1 MEESILNGK
10 HLLAVDDESDV
21 LTVLEEEIMQSCPN
35 CTVDKSTDYAEAA
48 RLLTANTYDV
58 VILDIMGVRGFDLL
72 EIAVS
77 RNLKVVM
84 LTAHALSPEA
94 LRKSH
99 DMGARAYLPK
109 DKLGDIVPFLE
120 DVLRYEFLP
129 GWRYLM
135 DRLEDH
141 FNDHFESDW
150 KTTSGCVA
158 W

>member
-1 MEESILNGK
+1 MEESILDGK
-10 HLLAVDDESDV
+10 RVLAVDDEADV
-21 LTVLEEEIMQSCPN
+21 LAVLEEEIMQACPN
-35 CTVDKSTDYAEAA
+35 CAVDKATGYDEAA
-48 RLLTANTYDV
+48 RLLDGGGYDV

-77 RNLKVVM
+77 RNLRVVM

-94 LRKSH
+94 LKRSH

-109 DKLGDIVPFLE
+109 DKLGEIVPFIE
-120 DVLRYEFLP
+120 DALRYEFLP
-129 GWRYLM
+129 GWKHLM

-141 FNDHFESDW
+141 FNEHFGAGW
-150 KTTSGCVA
+150 KPASGVS